1 MPLSPINGEPMNEG
15 MNAMMQAL
23 YANAAIV
30 QTTLNGG
37 RHGHIRMIM
46 KPALSSYIRNSY

>member
-1 MPLSPINGEPMNEG
+1 MNEG